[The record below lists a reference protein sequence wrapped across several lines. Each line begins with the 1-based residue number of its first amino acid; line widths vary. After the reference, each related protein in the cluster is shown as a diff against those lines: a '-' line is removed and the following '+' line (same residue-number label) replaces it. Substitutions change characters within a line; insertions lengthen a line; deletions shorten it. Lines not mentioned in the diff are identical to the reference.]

1 MALPMT
7 RPTKHPKTGFYRIRM
22 RVPLDLREVMGKS
35 ERIVSLGT
43 KDPKEAEA
51 QAPSA
56 IAKARAEFNA
66 ARAASGPPRRMAH
79 IEVMALCG
87 DWYRD
92 FLALWEEDPGDRA
105 DWEEFAALMVGKLE
119 DLERYG
125 PIALKQERQELN
137 DAKRFLAAKGIP
149 ADEDSVRRFASA
161 LMETKLKAASTL
173 KARSAGDYSPDRYL
187 ETFPQQP
194 QGQPKPDP
202 LPAKD
207 LLAAWETERKPAAKT
222 REKYSGTFRNIT
234 RVLGFDDLRRIT
246 PDDVLKFKRH
256 RLEVEKRHPGTV
268 EDDIRNAGAVC
279 KWGVRN
285 RFLSSN
291 PFDGL
296 APKAPRTL
304 TSREPYSDEE
314 ARLILTAARKEKGW
328 LRWGPWLLCFTGARI
343 GELAE
348 LRRKDVREEN
358 GVSFL
363 DIRPYEARPGKNATM
378 QRMIPLHPA
387 VIDEGFLAYVAT
399 LPHDPNGPLFP
410 CIPPDPLGKRGTTAQ
425 ARLGRW
431 TRGKLNLKDQKK
443 APAHSWRHRMEDELR
458 KVNMHPE
465 LMDAITGRHNPRNA
479 GAGYG
484 KGYRGMP
491 GTVLKALRRIP
502 SPLAKDAKTGRET
515 SKGRRRL

>member
-1 MALPMT
+1 MT
-7 RPTKHPKTGFYRIRM
+7 RPTKHPETGVYRIRV
-22 RVPLDLREVMGKS
+22 RVPQDIRDAVGKS
-35 ERIVSLGT
+35 ERIASLET
-43 KDPKEAEA
+43 KSPKEAA
-51 QAPSA
+51 AKAPSA
-56 IAKARAEFNA
+56 IAKIRAEFNA
-66 ARAASGPPRRMAH
+66 ARAASGPPRRLTNKEIIAQ
-79 IEVMALCG
+79 AG
-87 DWYRD
+87 AWYRD
-92 FLALWEEDPGDRA
+92 TVSEWEDDPGPPTGWEAWEDMLFAELERDQDGEIIGFLPKARDLAEARQLLVEKGISADQDSLLRFALAL
-105 DWEEFAALMVGKLE
+105 F
-119 DLERYG
+119 
-125 PIALKQERQELN
+125 
-137 DAKRFLAAKGIP
+137 DAKRKVAA
-149 ADEDSVRRFASA
+149 
-161 LMETKLKAASTL
+161 LLT
-173 KARSAGDYSPDRYL
+173 ARAEGDYSPDPHAKAFPKV
-187 ETFPQQP
+187 ETTNSGPP
-194 QGQPKPDP
+194 IT
-202 LPAKD
+202 AESVVT
-207 LLAAWETERKPAAKT
+207 AWATERRPAAKT
-222 REKYSGTFRNIT
+222 LEKYSGTFRNIA

-246 PDDVLKFKRH
+246 TDDVLTFKRH
-256 RLEVEKRHPGTV
+256 RLEAEKRHPGTV

-279 KWGVRN
+279 KWAVIN
-285 RFLSSN
+285 RFLPSN

-304 TSREPYSDEE
+304 AAREPYSDEE
-314 ARLILTAARKEKGW
+314 ARRILTAAREEKGW

-348 LRRKDVREEN
+348 LRRKDVQEEE

-363 DIRPYEARPGKNATM
+363 DIRPHEARPGKNATM

-387 VIDEGFLAYVAT
+387 VIAEGFLAYVAT

-410 CIPPDPLGKRGTTAQ
+410 CIPPDPRGKRDTTAQ

-458 KVNMHPE
+458 KANVHPE

-491 GTVLKALRRIP
+491 GAVLKTLRRIP
-502 SPLAKDAKTGRET
+502 SPLAKDAKTGGET

>member
-7 RPTKHPKTGFYRIRM
+7 RPTKHPQSGVYRIRM
-22 RVPLDLREVMGKS
+22 RVPPDLREVMGKS
-35 ERIVSLGT
+35 ERSESLRT
-43 KDPKEAEA
+43 KDPKEAAEKA
-51 QAPSA
+51 LAA
-56 IAKARAEFNA
+56 AAKIKAEFTA
-66 ARAASGPPRRMAH
+66 ARAASGPPRRMTHREILAQ
-79 IEVMALCG
+79 AG
-87 DWYRD
+87 AWYRETVRE
-92 FLALWEEDPGDRA
+92 WEDDPGPA
-105 DWEEFAALMVGKLE
+105 IGWEAWEDQLFA
-119 DLERYG
+119 DLERDQDGQIIGFLPKARDLAEAKQVLAERGISADPDSIYRF
-125 PIALKQERQELN
+125 ALALFE
-137 DAKRFLAAKGIP
+137 AKR
-149 ADEDSVRRFASA
+149 
-161 LMETKLKAASTL
+161 KAASLLT
-173 KARSAGDYSPDRYL
+173 ARAEGDYSPDPNASAFPKEEAAKNNQPL
-187 ETFPQQP
+187 TAET
-194 QGQPKPDP
+194 
-202 LPAKD
+202 

-234 RVLGFDDLRRIT
+234 RVLGFDDLQRIT

-256 RLEVEKRHPGTV
+256 RLEIEKRHPGTV

>member
-7 RPTKHPKTGFYRIRM
+7 RPTKHPKTGVYRVRM
-22 RVPLDLREVMGKS
+22 RVPLDLREAIGRS
-35 ERIVSLGT
+35 ESILSLRT
-43 KDPKEAEA
+43 KDPKEAIA
-51 QAPSA
+51 KAPAA
-56 IAKARAEFNA
+56 IAKLRAEFNA
-66 ARAASGPPRRMAH
+66 ARAASGPPRRMTHREILEQAG
-79 IEVMALCG
+79 I
-87 DWYRD
+87 WYRETVRN
-92 FLALWEEDPGDRA
+92 WEEDPGPPEGWEAWEGLLFSELEKDQAGEIVGFLPKARDLAEAKQILAEKGISA
-105 DWEEFAALMVGKLE
+105 DPDSLRRSAL
-119 DLERYG
+119 
-125 PIALKQERQELN
+125 ALF
-137 DAKRFLAAKGIP
+137 DAKRKAAAILTARAEGDFSPDPNASAFPKEEAAKNGPPLAA
-149 ADEDSVRRFASA
+149 ES
-161 LMETKLKAASTL
+161 
-173 KARSAGDYSPDRYL
+173 
-187 ETFPQQP
+187 
-194 QGQPKPDP
+194 
-202 LPAKD
+202 
-207 LLAAWETERKPAAKT
+207 LLAAWETERRPAAKT
-222 REKYSGTFRNIT
+222 REKYSGTFRNIA

-246 PDDVLKFKRH
+246 PDDVLTFKRH

-285 RFLSSN
+285 RFLPSN

-304 TSREPYSDEE
+304 ASREPYNDDE
-314 ARLILTAARKEKGW
+314 ARHILSASREEKGW

-363 DIRPYEARPGKNATM
+363 DIRPHEARPGKNATM

-387 VIDEGFLAYVAT
+387 VLAERFLTYVTT
-399 LPHDPNGPLFP
+399 LPDNPDGPLFP
-410 CIPPDPLGKRGTTAQ
+410 CIPPDPRGKRDTTAQ

-431 TRGKLNLKDQKK
+431 TRGKLDLKDQKK

-458 KVNMHPE
+458 KVGAHPE
-465 LMDAITGRHNPRNA
+465 MMDAITGRHNPRNA

-491 GTVLKALRRIP
+491 SEVLKVLRRIP
-502 SPLAKDAKTGRET
+502 SPLAKEAQAGRET
-515 SKGRRRL
+515 TKGRRRR